1 MISLRGD
8 SGFATPEIYDLA
20 ETHGCSYAIRLKM
33 NSNLRSS
40 ASYVESDLDE
50 LTKDNKVDYAVC
62 YGEFMYKASSWKY
75 ARRVVCKVE
84 KPTDQM
90 TYMYTFIV
98 TNMDLSP
105 EDVIRFYC
113 NRGRMENYIK
123 ESRNGFDFSCMSSHA
138 MLVNAGRLMICML
151 AYNLFNWFKR
161 LVLPKHFQKMQIET
175 FRLKLIKIAARVI
188 RSARY
193 RSFRF
198 CSSCPYKD
206 EFREI
211 QRNIQQLQIP
221 ELAV

>member
-1 MISLRGD
+1 
-8 SGFATPEIYDLA
+8 
-20 ETHGCSYAIRLKM
+20 M

-123 ESRNGFDFSCMSSHA
+123 ESKNGFDFSCMSSHA

-175 FRLKLIKIAARVI
+175 FRLKLIKI
-188 RSARY
+188 
-193 RSFRF
+193 SFRF

>member
-1 MISLRGD
+1 
-8 SGFATPEIYDLA
+8 
-20 ETHGCSYAIRLKM
+20 M

-98 TNMDLSP
+98 TNMNLSP

-113 NRGRMENYIK
+113 NRGRMEGLYQGAQ
-123 ESRNGFDFSCMSSHA
+123 E
-138 MLVNAGRLMICML
+138 
-151 AYNLFNWFKR
+151 
-161 LVLPKHFQKMQIET
+161 
-175 FRLKLIKIAARVI
+175 
-188 RSARY
+188 
-193 RSFRF
+193 RF
-198 CSSCPYKD
+198 
-206 EFREI
+206 
-211 QRNIQQLQIP
+211 
-221 ELAV
+221 